1 MENEEINKWELLA
14 AIMPSGIDV
23 KETSEG
29 ECEISNGE
37 NTIKVIDNGSSYV
50 IGDRSISFE
59 DTEPEIINTLLLP
72 FIMQE
77 LDGQRRF

>member
-1 MENEEINKWELLA
+1 MENEDKWTLLA
-14 AIMPSGIDV
+14 SIMPNGIDV

-29 ECEISNGE
+29 ECEINNGE